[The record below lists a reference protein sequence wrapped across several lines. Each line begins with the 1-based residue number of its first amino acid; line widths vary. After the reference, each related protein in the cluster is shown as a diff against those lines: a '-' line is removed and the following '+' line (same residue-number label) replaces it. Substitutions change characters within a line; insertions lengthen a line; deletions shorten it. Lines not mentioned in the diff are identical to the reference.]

1 MNNLEPKTY
10 ILIGLATVIL
20 GGLIL
25 LHIRNRQ
32 NKL

>member
-1 MNNLEPKTY
+1 MNNLELKTY